1 MLSELKCHISIAHL
15 SWETEQLGARAEV
28 DSAYQLMEEIAPST
42 RILVEPFITPTQID
56 SRGVQRAAQSE
67 AEWLGG

>member
-1 MLSELKCHISIAHL
+1 VP
-15 SWETEQLGARAEV
+15 RVEV

-42 RILVEPFITPTQID
+42 RILVKPFITQTQID